1 MIDNIVDVDCKD
13 LTHITEIHEHSFF
26 THTFL
31 INDVAFDFC
40 FESISMAMKMTA
52 LTLVIRNSMS
62 CIGFNI
68 STNSC
73 CHSFTSNRIATL
85 LMQYLSPPCLRGP
98 SLKTC
103 PRCASQFP
111 HRTSTLVIPCDVS
124 MIRWILHRGVLY
136 GKLASHNPN
145 QISSGP

>member
-1 MIDNIVDVDCKD
+1 MIVRFALLHLLHRQQRHDRQRRGCSCKD
-13 LTHITEIHEHSFF
+13 LTNILKSTSILLHS
-26 THTFL
+26 HLVDQRCRLRFL
-31 INDVAFDFC
+31 R
-40 FESISMAMKMTA
+40 ESISMAMKMTA

-111 HRTSTLVIPCDVS
+111 HRTSTLVIREMC
-124 MIRWILHRGVLY
+124 
-136 GKLASHNPN
+136 
-145 QISSGP
+145 Q